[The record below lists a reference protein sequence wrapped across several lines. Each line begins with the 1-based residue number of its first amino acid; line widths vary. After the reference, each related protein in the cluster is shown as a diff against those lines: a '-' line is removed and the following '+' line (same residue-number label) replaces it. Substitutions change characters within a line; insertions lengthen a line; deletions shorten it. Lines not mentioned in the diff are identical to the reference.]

1 MLDFLFNG
9 GEVIGFVAAFLTTIA
24 FIPQVLK
31 VLKTKSVEGLSL
43 STYLLYILGVFLW
56 FIHGVNLESLSMI
69 IGNFVS
75 IILTLIIL
83 RLGRKAVKKP
93 LTSWLIMVI
102 YHAII
107 FKNMNWAFRGLGQ
120 IIL

>member
-1 MLDFLFNG
+1 MLDLLFNG
-9 GEVIGFVAAFLTTIA
+9 GEVIGFIAAFLTTIA

-43 STYLLYILGVFLW
+43 TTYLLYILGVFLW

-83 RLGRKAVKKP
+83 FFIIKSKK
-93 LTSWLIMVI
+93 
-102 YHAII
+102 
-107 FKNMNWAFRGLGQ
+107 
-120 IIL
+120 